1 MSRRNRNPVTAR
13 RGPSLNLILTAV
25 VVVLA
30 VAVLGGVLLTN
41 RSAADGTSA
50 ALRPPGSHTL
60 SQSTDDKVTVVE
72 FLDFQCPACV
82 AYHTNITRQLEQDY
96 QDRFTFVPR
105 HFPLDMHPLAVP
117 AARAAEA
124 AGRQGRYREMHH
136 ALYDGFDSWAV
147 TEDGRS
153 TSADLAR
160 ATAAFERFASQVGL
174 DLDRFRADLSSPK
187 VQAAIDQ
194 GRADGR
200 RLGVTSTPTFFV
212 NGVRFQ
218 PQATSIADI
227 DRELRALIDRELAG

>member
-1 MSRRNRNPVTAR
+1 
-13 RGPSLNLILTAV
+13 
-25 VVVLA
+25 
-30 VAVLGGVLLTN
+30 
-41 RSAADGTSA
+41 
-50 ALRPPGSHTL
+50 
-60 SQSTDDKVTVVE
+60 
-72 FLDFQCPACV
+72 
-82 AYHTNITRQLEQDY
+82 
-96 QDRFTFVPR
+96 
-105 HFPLDMHPLAVP
+105 
-117 AARAAEA
+117 
-124 AGRQGRYREMHH
+124 MHH